1 MIALLFSLFTYI
13 NEIMPVTV
21 FDFNKNSDI
30 SNWYVV
36 DDVVMGGRSYGRLSI
51 DPKGNGVFKGNV
63 SLENNGGFSS
73 LRYRFKKQKIDQYQ
87 NLVLYLKG
95 DGKKY
100 QIRIK
105 ENSRDYYSFVY
116 NFRTSGEWEKIELDL
131 NDLVPYFRGRR
142 LNMDN
147 YSGKYLEEVGFL
159 IGNKRAERFRL
170 EIDKIELH

>member
-1 MIALLFSLFTYI
+1 MIALLFTLFTSI
-13 NEIMPVTV
+13 NEVMPVTV

-87 NLVLYLKG
+87 NLVLYLRG

-131 NDLVPYFRGRR
+131 NDLIPYFRGRR

>member
-1 MIALLFSLFTYI
+1 MIALLFTLFTYI

-21 FDFNKNSDI
+21 FDFNKNSVI

-87 NLVLYLKG
+87 KMHIYPLILMKLMLMMIILFGDTIEQLTFILSEFRAALAVTNLPG
-95 DGKKY
+95 RG
-100 QIRIK
+100 
-105 ENSRDYYSFVY
+105 SRQPH
-116 NFRTSGEWEKIELDL
+116 TEQL
-131 NDLVPYFRGRR
+131 
-142 LNMDN
+142 
-147 YSGKYLEEVGFL
+147 
-159 IGNKRAERFRL
+159 
-170 EIDKIELH
+170 

>member
-1 MIALLFSLFTYI
+1 MIALLFTLFTYI

-51 DPKGNGVFKGNV
+51 DLKGNGVFKGNV

-116 NFRTSGEWEKIELDL
+116 NFRTSGKWEKIELDL

-147 YSGKYLEEVGFL
+147 YSGKYLEEVGFF
-159 IGNKRAERFRL
+159 IGNKRAERLRL
-170 EIDKIELH
+170 EIDKIELQ

>member
-1 MIALLFSLFTYI
+1 MIALLFTLFTYI
-13 NEIMPVTV
+13 NEVMPVTV

-95 DGKKY
+95 DGKTY

-105 ENSRDYYSFVY
+105 ENSRDY
-116 NFRTSGEWEKIELDL
+116 
-131 NDLVPYFRGRR
+131 
-142 LNMDN
+142 
-147 YSGKYLEEVGFL
+147 
-159 IGNKRAERFRL
+159 
-170 EIDKIELH
+170 